1 MLIRRDPDIVMHRT
15 DGVPESITY
24 YEHPEVQPIGTG
36 DEAWDLRRHLHAL
49 WGRRGL
55 IAIVT
60 SAAVLVACG
69 YLLIAEPVYE
79 ARAKLLIDAQSPN
92 VVSFQEVIEQNT
104 AKLDYY
110 ETQVG
115 ILRSRSLAATIID
128 QLDLWHDPEFTDDR
142 IRQRTS
148 AGTTGTS
155 APSAVEQR
163 EARSHVVDRFIEH
176 LAISYR
182 AGNRLFDVAFRSTDP
197 QLAATVANTV
207 AKVYISQNL
216 ERRVRAV
223 KEASEW
229 LNARL
234 IEQRQQVE
242 ASELALQRYRE
253 QNADVSL
260 SEQQNVIVRKLAEL
274 STAATTARTERI
286 EAESLYA
293 ECRKVRGKPE
303 MADALPILLGN
314 PFVQQLKEERASLQR
329 DLASL
334 SERLGDRHPDVIRV
348 QSTLTRVEAQLE
360 TEIDRVVESVGNQVQ
375 TLRAKEQRLGEAV
388 GAQERLALALDRR
401 AIQYS
406 ALQREVTSNR
416 QIFEALLDR
425 AKQTEISS
433 ELKVTNVQIV
443 DRAEV
448 PVTPAAPQKKLV
460 LLLALLIGLPIAMGA
475 AVVLEYFDDRIKSPD
490 EIRAT
495 LGLKVLGFAPTIPRR
510 VMRQTAGLLTSG
522 LSAEYAEALRTIRA
536 NLLLHA
542 PPQAGAN
549 ALLVTSTRPGEGKT
563 IVAANLAI
571 GLAQAGRRVLL
582 FDADMRRC
590 SVHELFHQPLEP
602 GLAAVLNGTTRI
614 GDAIR
619 PSGVPGLFLLT
630 AGSAAST
637 AGDLLE
643 RPAFA
648 DVMKALGD
656 QFDWIL
662 IDSPPVMVASDATLL
677 AQSAGAVVFVVGSH
691 MTKARLAR
699 AALEQLD
706 GAQSKIVGA
715 VLSRSR
721 LERFDYYGHRD
732 HPAYVRN

>member
-1 MLIRRDPDIVMHRT
+1 MLIRRDPEIVMHRT

-24 YEHPEVQPIGTG
+24 YEHPEAQVIDASHEP
-36 DEAWDLRRHLHAL
+36 WDLRRHMHAL
-49 WGRRGL
+49 WGRRWL
-55 IAIVT
+55 IAGVT
-60 SAAVLVACG
+60 AVAVIAACV
-69 YLLIAEPVYE
+69 YLLMAEPIYE

-92 VVSFQEVIEQNT
+92 VVSFQEVIDQNT

-115 ILRSRSLAATIID
+115 ILRSRSLATTIID
-128 QLDLWHDPEFTDDR
+128 QLGLWHHPEFAEDVGD
-142 IRQRTS
+142 RTS
-148 AGTTGTS
+148 GASTGKS
-155 APSAVEQR
+155 SDRAAAHER
-163 EARSHVVDRFIEH
+163 EARSRVVDNFLEH
-176 LAISYR
+176 LSISYR

-197 QLAATVANTV
+197 QLAANVANTV
-207 AKVYISQNL
+207 AQVYIAQNL

-234 IEQRQQVE
+234 VEQRRQVE
-242 ASELALQRYRE
+242 ASELALHRYRE

-274 STAATTARTERI
+274 STAATNARTERI
-286 EAESLYA
+286 DAESLYA
-293 ECRKVRGKPE
+293 QCQKVRDNPE
-303 MADALPILLGN
+303 MADALPVILGN
-314 PFVQQLKEERASLQR
+314 PFIQQLKGERATLQR

-334 SERLGDRHPDVIRV
+334 SERMGDRHPDVIRV
-348 QSTLTRVEAQLE
+348 QSALTRVEAQLRS
-360 TEIDRVVESVGNQVQ
+360 EIERVVASVGNQVQ
-375 TLRAKEQRLGEAV
+375 ALRAKEQGLGEAV
-388 GAQERLALALDRR
+388 VDQERRALALDRR

-443 DRAEV
+443 DRADV
-448 PVTPAAPQKKLV
+448 PITPAAPQRELV
-460 LLLALLIGLPIAMGA
+460 LLLALLIGLPVAMGA
-475 AVVLEYFDDRIKSPD
+475 AIALEYFDDRIKSPE
-490 EIRAT
+490 EIRGT
-495 LGLKVLGFAPTIPRR
+495 LGLKLLGFAPTIPRR
-510 VMRQTAGLLTSG
+510 VLRQTAGLLTSDLG
-522 LSAEYAEALRTIRA
+522 REYAEALRTVRA
-536 NLLLHA
+536 NLLLNA

-602 GLAAVLNGTTRI
+602 GLAAVLNGTTGI
-614 GDAIR
+614 TDAIR
-619 PSGVPGLFLLT
+619 PSGVPGLSLLT
-630 AGSAAST
+630 AGSAAAT

-648 DVMKALGD
+648 DVMKTLGD

-662 IDSPPVMVASDATLL
+662 LDSPPVMVASDATLL
-677 AQSAGAVVFVVGSH
+677 AQSAAAVVFVVGSH
-691 MTKARLAR
+691 MTKSRLAR

-706 GAQSKIVGA
+706 TAQTKIVGA
-715 VLSRSR
+715 VLTRSR
-721 LERFDYYGHRD
+721 LERFDYYERRD
-732 HPAYVRN
+732 HPSYVRN